1 MLDDP
6 IIVRLIHINSH
17 YIVIDPIKSLFVDD
31 RKPKV
36 SWSVQW
42 KMGPVTGKPPWNGWI
57 FRKKHHIRPN
67 TLFCTALESYFQHL
81 STYQLNI
88 IDNRN
93 LRDEFRYSPMGF
105 SVEAHRCLP
114 LGCVGSSWFPSKTN
128 LNIANLIMNMK
139 MCQNMSNH
147 TSNVAM

>member
-1 MLDDP
+1 MIENRRYHDLSSEKWGPLRENHLEMAGFSAKNTTSDP
-6 IIVRLIHINSH
+6 I
-17 YIVIDPIKSLFVDD
+17 PF
-31 RKPKV
+31 
-36 SWSVQW
+36 
-42 KMGPVTGKPPWNGWI
+42 
-57 FRKKHHIRPN
+57 
-67 TLFCTALESYFQHL
+67 FCAALESYFQHL

-105 SVEAHRCLP
+105 SVEAHRCPP

-128 LNIANLIMNMK
+128 LYIANLIINMK
-139 MCQNMSNH
+139 MGQNMSNH